1 MPCPEAIVIGCS
13 QGGLNAL
20 RVVLGGLD
28 RRLPQAVLVC
38 CHTSGNVRVLCE
50 LLASHSPLP
59 VIEAGERQPA
69 LGGTV
74 YLAPGGYHLLIEN
87 NRHFSL
93 SVDEVVRYSRPSI
106 DVMFGSAADVYQAGL
121 IGVVLTGA
129 NADGADGLAQIRAR
143 RGIAIVQSPES
154 SDAPAMP
161 RAALDVAGADYSLP
175 LEQIASLLNRLC
187 MPSIDLPSP

>member
-1 MPCPEAIVIGCS
+1 MACPEAIVIGCS

-20 RVVLGGLD
+20 RVLLGGLD
-28 RRLPQAVLVC
+28 PRLPQAVLVC
-38 CHTSGNVRVLCE
+38 CHTSGDIGILCE
-50 LLASHSPLP
+50 LLATHSALP

-74 YLAPGGYHLLIEN
+74 HVAPGGYHLLIEN

-129 NADGADGLAQIRAR
+129 NADGADGLAQIRE
-143 RGIAIVQSPES
+143 RGGVAVVQSPES
-154 SDAPAMP
+154 SAAPAMP
-161 RAALDVAGADYSLP
+161 RAALEVAGADFSLP

-187 MPSIDLPSP
+187 MPSIDPP